1 VSLTDAIPLT
11 IMINASPSARA
22 NHWDDRDPPSAA
34 PVPPKLRL
42 ARRVLVVEHD
52 TSLLPLIRDN
62 LQSEGFYVECVADGA
77 HAISMAT
84 RFSPNLVILDLRIP
98 SMCGLEVCHAVST
111 QANRPAIIVLS
122 AKQATDSK
130 VRALNLGADDYVTM
144 PFALDELLARVHAV
158 LRRNGPSIHKI
169 VIGPVTIDF
178 RTRQAF
184 KGKEPLH
191 LRHREFDLLRY
202 MAERR
207 GRLVTRDELL
217 RFVWGYEQTLV
228 TRSVDI
234 AIARIR
240 RKIEADPHQPK
251 FLGTVHG
258 GGYVFI
264 FEE

>member
-1 VSLTDAIPLT
+1 
-11 IMINASPSARA
+11 MINASQSAGA
-22 NHWDDRDPPSAA
+22 NHWDDSDPPAGRRPQLKIA
-34 PVPPKLRL
+34 K
-42 ARRVLVVEHD
+42 RVLVVEHD
-52 TSLLPLIRDN
+52 ASLLPIIRDN
-62 LQSEGFYVECVADGA
+62 LMSHGFYVECVADGA
-77 HAISMAT
+77 HAITMAT
-84 RFSPNLVILDLRIP
+84 RFSPNLMILDLRIP
-98 SMCGLEVCHAVST
+98 SMCGLEVCHAVSM

-158 LRRNGPSIHKI
+158 LRRNGPSIDKI
-169 VIGPVTIDF
+169 IVGEVTVDF
-178 RTRQAF
+178 RTRQAY
-184 KGKEPLH
+184 KGKEQVH

-207 GRLVTRDELL
+207 GKLVTRDELL
-217 RFVWGYEQTLV
+217 RFVWGYEQALV

-240 RKIEADPHQPK
+240 RKIEPDPHQPRY
-251 FLGTVHG
+251 LGTVHG
-258 GGYVFI
+258 GGYVLI

>member
-1 VSLTDAIPLT
+1 
-11 IMINASPSARA
+11 MINASPSTRAHQRDESLPARA
-22 NHWDDRDPPSAA
+22 RPNVRIA
-34 PVPPKLRL
+34 K
-42 ARRVLVVEHD
+42 RVLVVEHD
-52 TSLLPLIRDN
+52 ATLLPLIRDN
-62 LQSEGFYVECVADGA
+62 LKSRGFYVECVADGA
-77 HAISMAT
+77 EAISMAT
-84 RFSPNLVILDLRIP
+84 RFSPNLVILDLRLP

-111 QANRPAIIVLS
+111 QPNRPAIIVLS
-122 AKQATDSK
+122 AKQATESK

-158 LRRNGPSIHKI
+158 LRRLGPTVDKV

-178 RTRQAF
+178 RTRHAF
-184 KGKEPLH
+184 KGKEPIQ

-207 GRLVTRDELL
+207 GQLVTRDELL

-240 RKIEADPHQPK
+240 RKIEPDPHQPV

-258 GGYVFI
+258 AGYVLI
-264 FEE
+264 YEE